1 MTREFIPSN
10 DYTSSN
16 QKSYYPNSTTFNK
29 TTDKLENNN
38 NNNEIVMKKHSNSL
52 SEVFLKHNL
61 KDKLANILRKHSF
74 HTLSPYTYIKTSE
87 LTQSRRSTGRT
98 DKDTKFND
106 IITLRRC
113 ALMPLNNH
121 TACSSISNEYMN
133 SGRNSENLSNLSA
146 TFITPRNSNQLDR
159 SINITQDQL
168 CYSSTNYNGNHKLK
182 RSIEFKA
189 ISMFLFNIS
198 SILLCW
204 LPYYTLFLFTDHLP
218 NLCLTFTVY
227 EFFYWL
233 RFLCIVFNPLIYGSA
248 SEDLRKA
255 FKRFILHCG
264 KVKHEKK
271 ALKRLVLAGLGAAG
285 IPYGHRII
293 IPQQMKSS
301 DYNQQQ
307 QQQQQNRSVIFNKP
321 LMIIADIDDKT

>member
-1 MTREFIPSN
+1 
-10 DYTSSN
+10 
-16 QKSYYPNSTTFNK
+16 
-29 TTDKLENNN
+29 
-38 NNNEIVMKKHSNSL
+38 MKKHSNSL
-52 SEVFLKHNL
+52 SEVFLKVNRNTLNDSNNNNNKQMINQQPDTSQQQQQHNL

-74 HTLSPYTYIKTSE
+74 HTLSPYTYIKPSE

-113 ALMPLNNH
+113 ALMPLNNN

-133 SGRNSENLSNLSA
+133 SGRNSENLSNLST

-159 SINITQDQL
+159 LTNITQDQL
-168 CYSSTNYNGNHKLK
+168 YSSTSTNYNGNNKLK

-189 ISMFLFNIS
+189 ISMFLFNLS

-218 NLCLTFTVY
+218 NLCLSFTVY

-233 RFLCIVFNPLIYGSA
+233 RFLCIAFNPLIYGSA

-307 QQQQQNRSVIFNKP
+307 QQNRSVIFNKP
-321 LMIIADIDDKT
+321 LMIIADMDDKT